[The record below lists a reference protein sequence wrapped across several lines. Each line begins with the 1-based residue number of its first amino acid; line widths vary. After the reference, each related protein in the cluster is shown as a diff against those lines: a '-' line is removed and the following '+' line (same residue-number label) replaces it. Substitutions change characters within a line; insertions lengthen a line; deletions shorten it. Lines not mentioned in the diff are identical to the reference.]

1 MDDYY
6 LFLNYTP
13 SHLLE
18 TMYKEASCVNNYYL
32 SPVGVSRCDVSP
44 FLREELSKIIN
55 VPFND
60 CGFLKTMPLQNYPI
74 HIDKFRI
81 TAINMP
87 LFEDTPGFKSFTLRL
102 DEKKLESINY
112 RLNYFTMLNVTKPH
126 GVINENTERERIML
140 SIGFKNIS
148 YDSLLKMHN
157 KQELI
162 NVAL

>member
-13 SHLLE
+13 MHLLE
-18 TMYKEASCVNNYYL
+18 TMYREASIADNYYL
-32 SPVGVSRCDVSP
+32 SPVNVLRCDASTY
-44 FLREELSKIIN
+44 LRGELSKIIN
-55 VPFND
+55 APFTC
-60 CGFLKTMPLQNYPI
+60 CGFLKTNPLQTYPI
-74 HIDKFRI
+74 HVDKFRI
-81 TAINMP
+81 AAINMP

-102 DEKKLESINY
+102 DEKKLEPINY

-140 SIGFKNIS
+140 SIGFKNNS